1 MNQPPIDRLLSRVDS
16 RYTAVVAA
24 QAGPAVVRGAEPIET
39 IESNKPVTIALYEL
53 GIWCHPVRTDS
64 EELGTRI

>member
-1 MNQPPIDRLLSRVDS
+1 MNQPPIDQLLSRVDS

-24 QAGPAVVRGAEPIET
+24 AEGAEPIET

-53 GIWCHPVRTDS
+53 GSGAIRY
-64 EELGTRI
+64 ERIRKN

>member
-1 MNQPPIDRLLSRVDS
+1 MNQPPIDQLLSRVDS

-24 QAGPAVVRGAEPIET
+24 AKRARQLSEGAEPIET

-53 GIWCHPVRTDS
+53 GSGAIRY
-64 EELGTRI
+64 ERIRKN